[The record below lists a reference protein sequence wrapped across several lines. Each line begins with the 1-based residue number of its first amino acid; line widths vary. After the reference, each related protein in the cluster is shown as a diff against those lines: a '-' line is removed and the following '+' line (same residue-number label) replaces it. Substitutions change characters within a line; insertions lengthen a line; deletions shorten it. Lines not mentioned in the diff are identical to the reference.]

1 MGKPNYVCTF
11 CKKDFSRKSNANRH
25 NFSQHQGLAKIIS
38 VGDHK
43 LREKGIFAKENSNSN
58 TFPYDD
64 PKKARLFDILE
75 KLVPRFEEMEKVLS
89 YSNSEGKQDIWA
101 RAIMHAISSP
111 DPIRSMTRSL
121 DSIRKGRSVRSM
133 IDCVA
138 SSQGVSRTNA
148 EEILKNMLFR
158 PKGEVH
164 F

>member
-1 MGKPNYVCTF
+1 VSGTTNFEKRVFLP
-11 CKKDFSRKSNANRH
+11 KKIPIATH
-25 NFSQHQGLAKIIS
+25 L
-38 VGDHK
+38 
-43 LREKGIFAKENSNSN
+43 
-58 TFPYDD
+58 YDD

-89 YSNSEGKQDIWA
+89 NSNSEDKQDIWA
-101 RAIMHAISSP
+101 QAIVHAISSP

-138 SSQGVSRTNA
+138 SSQGVSQTNA
-148 EEILKNMLFR
+148 EEILKNMVFR
-158 PKGEVH
+158 PKGEVY